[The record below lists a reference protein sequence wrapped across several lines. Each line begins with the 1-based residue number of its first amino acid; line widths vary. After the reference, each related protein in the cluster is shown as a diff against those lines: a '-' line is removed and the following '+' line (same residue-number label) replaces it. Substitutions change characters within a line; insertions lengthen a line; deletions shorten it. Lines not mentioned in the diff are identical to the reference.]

1 MKQQRQSGSSSV
13 ASAQTKPKG
22 EQLKTLT
29 EASIHPFASISPHD
43 DDPIEELLEK
53 YDFQYI
59 LERVKQ
65 TTQSFPALR
74 NMSDDIASEVYDKL
88 WRQLQKGPLH
98 NPPGYIGR
106 MIHNKCI
113 DYMRRHVNKF
123 YQWIQ
128 VRDEELDILESGQV
142 IADSE
147 GLRDPAEEFERKAG
161 LDECYRRVITAIA
174 NLSRRQQQ
182 ATVWHLLRD
191 AEDPLLLTEL
201 FNAFHIDI
209 PEVDPENK
217 DEKHLLDASFTHAKK
232 ALARSLDIDLSQFK
246 QTKRHP
252 PISSIPEAKVSE
264 R

>member
-1 MKQQRQSGSSSV
+1 MNQQRQPDSSSV
-13 ASAQTKPKG
+13 ASALTKNIG

-43 DDPIEELLEK
+43 DDSIEELLEK

-59 LERVKQ
+59 LERVRQ
-65 TTQSFPALR
+65 TTQSFPALK
-74 NMSDDIASEVYDKL
+74 NMTDDIASEVFHKL
-88 WRQLQKGPLH
+88 WQQLQKGALH
-98 NPPGYIGR
+98 NPPSYIGR

-113 DYMRRHVNKF
+113 DYMRRYVNKI
-123 YQWIQ
+123 YQLIQ

-161 LDECYRRVITAIA
+161 LEECYRRVIAAIA

-182 ATVWHLLRD
+182 ATAWHLLRD
-191 AEDPLLLTEL
+191 ADDPLLLTEL

-209 PEVDPENK
+209 PEIDPEDK
-217 DEKHLLDASFTHAKK
+217 EEEHLLDASFTHAKK

-246 QTKRHP
+246 QTKRHKP
-252 PISSIPEAKVSE
+252 MSSIPQAKVSE

>member
-1 MKQQRQSGSSSV
+1 MKQQRQPGSSSV
-13 ASAQTKPKG
+13 ASALIKPKG

-29 EASIHPFASISPHD
+29 EASIQQFASISPRD

-88 WRQLQKGPLH
+88 WQQLQKGPLH

-123 YQWIQ
+123 YQLIQ
-128 VRDEELDILESGQV
+128 TSYYC
-142 IADSE
+142 DSE
-147 GLRDPAEEFERKAG
+147 SISATATSNRLASPA
-161 LDECYRRVITAIA
+161 
-174 NLSRRQQQ
+174 
-182 ATVWHLLRD
+182 
-191 AEDPLLLTEL
+191 
-201 FNAFHIDI
+201 
-209 PEVDPENK
+209 
-217 DEKHLLDASFTHAKK
+217 
-232 ALARSLDIDLSQFK
+232 
-246 QTKRHP
+246 
-252 PISSIPEAKVSE
+252 
-264 R
+264 